1 MIQLCSVRS
10 IGARSATVR
19 TINGVTRFLR
29 QPVPSEKGSWSA
41 LHQHDAPVVDQGAG
55 KLLEEV
61 GLKGELYD
69 EAFHDATV
77 RRVATA
83 LKDSLAAAQPVT
95 HLGIGEAPVD
105 SVASNRRIVHEGGRV
120 AFDRGSRSGADA
132 FYRDQPSGLIDPQ
145 LKTISFW
152 NGDQPL
158 LALHAYATH
167 PMSYYGGGEV
177 SSDFVGL
184 ARDRRQRD
192 DFSVKQIYMSGC
204 SGDVTAGKF
213 NTGSTDDRY
222 ALRDRLYQ
230 AMVTAWRNTQRR
242 PLEQFIFRSTPLS
255 LGFHPAPHLTEAAL
269 TQRLHDSDQSVEK
282 RILAAMGLS
291 SRQRVL
297 AAEPIDV
304 VCVDFG
310 PAQIVLLPGES
321 FVGYQLMAQGMRP
334 DSFVLAIGYGE
345 CWPGYIPTE
354 SAFEDGFEDS
364 WLWVAPGSEQ
374 RMREALQRVLV
385 GK

>member
-1 MIQLCSVRS
+1 M
-10 IGARSATVR
+10 
-19 TINGVTRFLR
+19 
-29 QPVPSEKGSWSA
+29 
-41 LHQHDAPVVDQGAG
+41 
-55 KLLEEV
+55 
-61 GLKGELYD
+61 
-69 EAFHDATV
+69 
-77 RRVATA
+77 
-83 LKDSLAAAQPVT
+83 
-95 HLGIGEAPVD
+95 
-105 SVASNRRIVHEGGRV
+105 
-120 AFDRGSRSGADA
+120 AFDRGSRSGAEA
-132 FYRDQPSGLIDPQ
+132 FYRDQPSGLIDPL

-152 NGDQPL
+152 NNDQPL

-192 DFSVKQIYMSGC
+192 DFSVKQIYVSGC

-230 AMVTAWRNTQRR
+230 AMVVAWRNTRR
-242 PLEQFIFRSTPLS
+242 VPLDRVVLRSIPLS
-255 LGFHPAPHLTEAAL
+255 LEFHPAPQLTEAAL
-269 TQRLHDSDQSVEK
+269 RRTCTMRIRAVEK

-291 SRQRVL
+291 SRQRVS
-297 AAEPIDV
+297 AGEPIDV
-304 VCVDFG
+304 VCIDFG

-321 FVGYQLMAQGMRP
+321 FVGYQLMAQGLRP
-334 DSFVLAIGYGE
+334 DSFVMAIGYGE

-354 SAFEDGFEDS
+354 SAFADGFEDN
-364 WLWVAPGSEQ
+364 WLWVAPGSEH
-374 RMREALQRVLV
+374 RMREALQSVLV

>member
-1 MIQLCSVRS
+1 MPPTGGSSTKVGEWHSTEAVAAEPRHS
-10 IGARSATVR
+10 IA
-19 TINGVTRFLR
+19 IN
-29 QPVPSEKGSWSA
+29 PA
-41 LHQHDAPVVDQGAG
+41 
-55 KLLEEV
+55 
-61 GLKGELYD
+61 
-69 EAFHDATV
+69 
-77 RRVATA
+77 
-83 LKDSLAAAQPVT
+83 
-95 HLGIGEAPVD
+95 
-105 SVASNRRIVHEGGRV
+105 
-120 AFDRGSRSGADA
+120 
-132 FYRDQPSGLIDPQ
+132 GLIDPR

-192 DFSVKQIYMSGC
+192 DFSVKQIYVSGC

-230 AMVTAWRNTQRR
+230 AMVTAWKNTRR
-242 PLEQFIFRSTPLS
+242 VPLERLIFRSTPLS
-255 LGFHPAPHLTEAAL
+255 LEFHPAPQLTETAL
-269 TQRLHDSDQSVEK
+269 AQNLHDANQTVEK

-291 SRQRVL
+291 SRHRVS
-297 AAEPIDV
+297 AGEPIDV
-304 VCVDFG
+304 VCIDFG

-334 DSFVLAIGYGE
+334 DSFVMAIGYGE

-364 WLWVAPGSEQ
+364 WLWVAPGSEH
-374 RMREALQRVLV
+374 RMREALQKVLV
-385 GK
+385 GQVVCLAAECGILCGNRATPACSGLLPGEPNWQVSRAGRLPNTCTRFIHAAAAAT